1 MERSMHLTVNGKQ
14 TTLITDP
21 SRSLLDVLREELHLT
36 GTKDG
41 CGKSEC
47 GACTVMIGDEAVR
60 SCYEDVGDVKDR
72 AITTI
77 EGLSSGETLHAV
89 QEAFLAEGAL
99 QCGYCTPGMIM
110 RTVGLLTVDPRP
122 SDENII
128 SWMNPNICR
137 CGAYPKIMNAIRRA
151 SRLMS
156 EVTSK

>member
-1 MERSMHLTVNGKQ
+1 MERSMTLTVNGKERRVV
-14 TTLITDP
+14 TDP

-36 GTKDG
+36 GTKYG

-72 AITTI
+72 PITTI
-77 EGLSSGETLHAV
+77 EGLSSGEALHAV

-110 RTVGLLTVDPRP
+110 RTVGLLIVDPRP
-122 SDENII
+122 SDEKII

-137 CGAYPKIMNAIRRA
+137 CGAYPKIMKAIRRA
-151 SRLMS
+151 ALLMS
-156 EVTSK
+156 EAKRS

>member
-1 MERSMHLTVNGKQ
+1 MERSMTLTVNGKE
-14 TTLITDP
+14 TAVVTDP

-36 GTKDG
+36 GTKYG

-72 AITTI
+72 PITTI

-110 RTVGLLTVDPRP
+110 RTVGLLIVDPRP
-122 SDENII
+122 SDEKII

-137 CGAYPKIMNAIRRA
+137 CGAYPKIMKAIRRA
-151 SRLMS
+151 ARLLS
-156 EVTSK
+156 EVNPS